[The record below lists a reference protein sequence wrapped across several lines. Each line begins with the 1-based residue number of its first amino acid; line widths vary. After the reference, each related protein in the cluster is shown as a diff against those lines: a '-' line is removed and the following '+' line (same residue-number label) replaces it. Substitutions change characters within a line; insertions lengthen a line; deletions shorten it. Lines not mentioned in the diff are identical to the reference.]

1 MARVFIQYSWIF
13 LKHWRNFHLA
23 NPKLR
28 FFLGAGR
35 SKLQRFD
42 GMTCCKIS
50 PGFRPQLWG
59 LPGFSVKPCNSKL
72 FGPIR
77 TDLTKSKVMR
87 RCENPCIIIISLNLY
102 FLHVSNGLSW
112 STVIKC
118 RSQWQQLGKKLWI
131 FDVLHRPDLWRMQ
144 NHCSGTVTVELLM
157 FAYAGMPQNASRF
170 LLTSWS
176 VVSTFFNCA
185 GHKVVFCLSQEGQ
198 DGHQFCVRHRNQR
211 ST

>member
-1 MARVFIQYSWIF
+1 MAWLAAKSAQGSDLSCEGCRAFLSNHAIQSCLDQYERT
-13 LKHWRNFHLA
+13 WRKA
-23 NPKLR
+23 K
-28 FFLGAGR
+28 
-35 SKLQRFD
+35 
-42 GMTCCKIS
+42 
-50 PGFRPQLWG
+50 LWG
-59 LPGFSVKPCNSKL
+59 VVKNPG
-72 FGPIR
+72 
-77 TDLTKSKVMR
+77 
-87 RCENPCIIIISLNLY
+87 IIIISLNLY